1 MYHRRGTVVVDD
13 VHPRAL
19 VACNMFTVISDKNNK
34 VYISIFI
41 VYFFYQHIATS
52 DRVYIYA
59 YADVFFLF
67 ESLFSHS
74 ISLL

>member
-1 MYHRRGTVVVDD
+1 MCMYHRRAGAVVVDD

-34 VYISIFI
+34 VYVSIFI
-41 VYFFYQHIATS
+41 VYLFYQHIATS

-59 YADVFFLF
+59 YMQM
-67 ESLFSHS
+67 
-74 ISLL
+74 